1 MRIFSNMTTDI
12 YSNSFDFKSN
22 GGSRVYEYDGNG
34 SLSSDPYKG
43 FAFEYDLLGNLK
55 QTESNYTTSYV
66 YSSTGERLSVK
77 SKFNGCIAKPCF
89 YALDH
94 LGSVRLVVSAD
105 GQVMERS
112 DYYPS
117 GCMITGNIINEG
129 NIQPYK
135 YNGKELDPM
144 HGLYTYDYGARQYDP
159 ATILWNRM
167 DPLCEKYYNVS
178 PYVYCHNNPVNMT
191 DPDGMDDYQLSRDG
205 CFILLKKTD
214 DNYNVIY
221 STTSN
226 GNIDY
231 KTSVNIEKGIIE
243 EKIQRNILGQTSS
256 NMSGNKTF
264 NYTVDFYNFSDNES
278 AISVFEFA
286 AKNTDVEWS
295 RTTIKSNNTTNTIV
309 ATSHF
314 DGGEVGMVY
323 LLNDIKG
330 NNTLTPCNGE
340 IIENSHN
347 HRLYNYTVSI
357 GDKKNAESID
367 KMFPNAKISI
377 YTIDRYVPYNKN
389 SEAGLLEEQV
399 VKYKR

>member
-1 MRIFSNMTTDI
+1 MRNIIKNKLSLWAVTFVVLSGDSLR
-12 YSNSFDFKSN
+12 YQYD
-22 GGSRVYEYDGNG
+22 GGSILIPLDG
-34 SLSSDPYKG
+34 SP
-43 FAFEYDLLGNLK
+43 
-55 QTESNYTTSYV
+55 
-66 YSSTGERLSVK
+66 VK
-77 SKFNGCIAKPCF
+77 PTF

-117 GCMITGNIINEG
+117 GSMITGNITNEG

-144 HGLYTYDYGARQYDP
+144 HGLYTYDYGARQYAP
-159 ATILWNRM
+159 ATMLWDRM
-167 DPLCEKYYNVS
+167 DPLGEENPEVS
-178 PYVYCHNNPVNMT
+178 PYVYCHNNPMNRI
-191 DPDGMDDYQLSRDG
+191 DPNGMDDYQLSRDG

-256 NMSGNKTF
+256 NMSRNKTF
-264 NYTVDFYNFSDNES
+264 NYAVDFYNFSDNES

-295 RTTIKSNNTTNTIV
+295 RTTIKSNKATNTIV

-357 GDKKNAESID
+357 GDKKYAESID

-389 SEAGLLEEQV
+389 SEAGLLDEQV

>member
-1 MRIFSNMTTDI
+1 M
-12 YSNSFDFKSN
+12 
-22 GGSRVYEYDGNG
+22 
-34 SLSSDPYKG
+34 
-43 FAFEYDLLGNLK
+43 
-55 QTESNYTTSYV
+55 
-66 YSSTGERLSVK
+66 
-77 SKFNGCIAKPCF
+77 
-89 YALDH
+89 
-94 LGSVRLVVSAD
+94 SAD
-105 GQVMERS
+105 GQVIERN

-117 GCMITGNIINEG
+117 GCLITENIDGETVIL
-129 NIQPYK
+129 PYK

-159 ATILWNRM
+159 ATMLWDRM

-178 PYVYCHNNPVNMT
+178 PYVSCHNNPMNRI
-191 DPDGMDDYQLSRDG
+191 DPNGMDDYQLSRDG

-357 GDKKNAESID
+357 GDKKYAESID
-367 KMFPNAKISI
+367 KMFPNAQISI
-377 YTIDRYVPYNKN
+377 YTIDRYVPYNKK